1 MQILDNFFEQNLNII
16 VNKVID
22 STDCLWLRDIAL
34 TIRKA
39 DIDTEAGTEA
49 WQLASDWSTL
59 TLSWPLIGQH

>member
-1 MQILDNFFEQNLNII
+1 MEQNLNII

-49 WQLASDWSTL
+49 
-59 TLSWPLIGQH
+59 